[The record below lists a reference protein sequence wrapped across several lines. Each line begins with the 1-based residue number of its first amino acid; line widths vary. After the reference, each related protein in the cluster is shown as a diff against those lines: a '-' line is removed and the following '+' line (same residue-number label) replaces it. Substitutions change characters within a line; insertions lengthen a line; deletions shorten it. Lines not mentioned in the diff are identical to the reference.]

1 MKVDAR
7 MALLAANEN
16 VDNAKVESRRNLETD
31 CLRVRRQAAD
41 NPAAVECCSRA
52 SREWQMAVAGGRWLS
67 CHIP

>member
-41 NPAAVECCSRA
+41 DPAAVECCSRA
-52 SREWQMAVAGGRWLS
+52 SARERERQMTVDGGQ
-67 CHIP
+67 